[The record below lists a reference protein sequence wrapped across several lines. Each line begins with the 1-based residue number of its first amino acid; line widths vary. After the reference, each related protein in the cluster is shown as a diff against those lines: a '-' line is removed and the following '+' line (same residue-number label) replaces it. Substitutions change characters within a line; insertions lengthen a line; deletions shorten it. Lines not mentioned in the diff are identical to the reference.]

1 MSKIISQTQI
11 TAAIHRAQ
19 ATIKADVTGLQNIS
33 LNLQPLGS
41 VLQNISSAGYL
52 SGIKA
57 TGDVHPQ
64 QGIQNISNTA
74 AIASSTNWDQWTP
87 GDAAAAA
94 QTADGG
100 LADLLAAQG
109 DVIQGISDTTLTR
122 IGNVISDGLA
132 QGSSVDQISRDI
144 RDFLDNPDRADMI
157 ATTEANR
164 AQTAAA
170 SEQLNAMGFTQFN
183 WLAYDGACDDCL
195 EQEAENPHDLSDDQ
209 PPGHPNCRCAITG
222 DGEAG
227 LASES

>member
-1 MSKIISQTQI
+1 MSKIISQTEI

-19 ATIKADVTGLQNIS
+19 AKIKAEVTGLQNIS

-41 VLQNISSAGYL
+41 VLRNVSSAGYL

-74 AIASSTNWDQWTP
+74 SIASSTDWSNWKP

-109 DVIQGISDTTLTR
+109 DVIQ
-122 IGNVISDGLA
+122 
-132 QGSSVDQISRDI
+132 
-144 RDFLDNPDRADMI
+144 
-157 ATTEANR
+157 
-164 AQTAAA
+164 
-170 SEQLNAMGFTQFN
+170 
-183 WLAYDGACDDCL
+183 
-195 EQEAENPHDLSDDQ
+195 LSLI
-209 PPGHPNCRCAITG
+209 HI
-222 DGEAG
+222 
-227 LASES
+227 